1 MCFTH
6 LKYSC
11 QRVTDASFTVYED
24 ERLEEGQQAG
34 HAPPEK
40 CYLET
45 GSVHADED
53 ADSSEEEQTQEG
65 EADAA
70 ADSDGAEQKGND
82 RPMSWGRA
90 TGLAKLPS
98 AMEWLRCCAHT
109 PGPNIRNVA
118 GLHLLPGSATRHMH
132 PPLASGSSL
141 GG

>member
-1 MCFTH
+1 M
-6 LKYSC
+6 
-11 QRVTDASFTVYED
+11 
-24 ERLEEGQQAG
+24 LEYGQQAS
-34 HAPPEK
+34 HIPPEER
-40 CYLET
+40 YLET

-53 ADSSEEEQTQEG
+53 ADSSEEEQIHEG

-70 ADSDGAEQKGND
+70 ADSDGAEQKGDD

-109 PGPNIRNVA
+109 SAPDIRDVA
-118 GLHLLPGSATRHMH
+118 GLHLLPGFATRHMH